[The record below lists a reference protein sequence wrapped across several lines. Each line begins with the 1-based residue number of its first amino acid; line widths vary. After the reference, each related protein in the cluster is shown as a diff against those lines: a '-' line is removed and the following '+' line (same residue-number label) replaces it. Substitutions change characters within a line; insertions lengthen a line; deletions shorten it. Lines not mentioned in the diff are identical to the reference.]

1 MVVYMLKNKINGKIY
16 VGETK
21 RALEVRVNEHIKG
34 VIDSCIHRA
43 IAKYGI
49 ENFEVAVLEECDSI
63 EELKEREIFWIREL
77 NSKVPNG
84 YNLTD
89 GGDGGLGHVVTL
101 ETRLKIS
108 KSKTGKPGHP
118 PSEKQ
123 LQTSSENGRKSKG
136 RKLRPH
142 TEEEKKHLSELLKGR
157 KISEKTRA
165 KLIASNWNRRTV
177 RCKETG
183 ELFSPL
189 GAAAKWAGVCDGTI
203 IAACKKSTRTAG
215 GYHWEYVK

>member
-1 MVVYMLKNKINGKIY
+1 MVVYMFKNKIDGKIY
-16 VGETK
+16 VGKTK
-21 RALEVRVNEHIKG
+21 RKLEIRVKEHIYGVKG
-34 VIDSCIHRA
+34 SYIDSA
-43 IAKYGI
+43 IKKYGI
-49 ENFEVAVLEECDSI
+49 KNFEVSILEECNSM
-63 EELKEREIFWIREL
+63 EELNEREKFWIREL

-84 YNLTD
+84 YNLTE

-101 ETRLKIS
+101 ETRQKIS

-142 TEEEKKHLSELLKGR
+142 TEEEKKHLSEIQKGR
-157 KISEKTRA
+157 KISEETRT
-165 KLIASNWNRRTV
+165 KMIASNWNRRTV

-183 ELFSPL
+183 ELFSPI

-215 GYHWEYVK
+215 GYHWEYA